1 MKEWKASEKEA
12 QKMTRDGAISVN
24 MVTGETSHVSDRAP
38 EQDYSPSG
46 DSAVFVHSA
55 AERLDDRRIHKS
67 EKKKRRKQRRSYRE
81 GTAANDRPS
90 SRLQFTEEERAA
102 PELQKAI
109 RKSDKAADKLDA
121 VRAAV
126 PEKQPSLH
134 QPVNPLARPL
144 QEIGHA
150 AHAKVH
156 EVEQENVGVE
166 AGHLTERG
174 MEKAVRY
181 GNRKLQNWQADRK
194 LKPWREVSSAE
205 QAAIQA
211 NADALY
217 QKALRENPQLAA
229 SNLISRMW
237 QKKKLQKQ
245 YAAAYRAAHSAGDA
259 AAAAQTAAKGAK
271 KSADAA
277 KKTGEFVSKHK
288 KAFLI
293 VGGIGLLLVMLLGLL
308 QSCSSVFGGGV
319 SNIVASSYLS
329 EDSDLLAAEAAYCAM
344 EDELREYL
352 GTYEQ
357 THDYDE
363 YHFDLDEIKHDPYV
377 LLSILSALH
386 EGQFTIDQVQG
397 DLQMLFDKQY
407 ILTETVTTETR
418 YRTEMRM
425 DSEGNEYEVDVTYT
439 YYICTVELENF
450 NLSHVP
456 VYIMD
461 TETLSMYAVY
471 MSTLGNR
478 SDLFPSSGYVD
489 KYITNPP
496 EDYEIPAEYLSDERF
511 AALITEAEKYLGYPY
526 VWGGSSPSTSFDCSG
541 FVSYVLTSSG
551 LCNIG
556 RLGAQG
562 LYNISARVS
571 DPQPGDLVFFVGT
584 YDTAGISH
592 VGFYVG
598 LDEAGNPMFLHTSTS
613 NWNFRKERKVSMVEN
628 KTLEHL
634 PEVRAA
640 VAALSPE
647 EREVLAAVQ
656 ASPFKLTAPEQFKEF
671 ADNTDYFVFEPNIHD
686 LNDLGWRYL
695 AQHMDMLLPPELLKA
710 IDPVP
715 FGKYAMQEE
724 QGHFTEHGYISLSGD
739 EWNHE
744 RPAEPEKKPSIRE
757 RLEQGKKECAEKNKA
772 QPHKEKSAPEL

>member
-24 MVTGETSHVSDRAP
+24 MVTGEASHVSDRAP

-46 DSAVFVHSA
+46 DSTALARTALHH
-55 AERLDDRRIHKS
+55 LDDRRVRKS
-67 EKKKRRKQRRSYRE
+67 QKKKWRNRRKAYRE

-102 PELQKAI
+102 PELQQAI

-121 VRAAV
+121 ARAAIPKKRV
-126 PEKQPSLH
+126 LGTERVFDEASSAGRTRLVFHETDKPASIRQPG
-134 QPVNPLARPL
+134 PNPLARPL

-425 DSEGNEYEVDVTYT
+425 DSEGNEYEVDVPYT

-541 FVSYVLTSSG
+541 FVSYVLTNSG

-598 LDEAGNPMFLHTSTS
+598 LDEAGNPMFLHCGDPIQYARLNTSY
-613 NWNFRKERKVSMVEN
+613 W
-628 KTLEHL
+628 
-634 PEVRAA
+634 
-640 VAALSPE
+640 
-647 EREVLAAVQ
+647 Q
-656 ASPFKLTAPEQFKEF
+656 
-671 ADNTDYFVFEPNIHD
+671 
-686 LNDLGWRYL
+686 
-695 AQHMDMLLPPELLKA
+695 QHFYAYGRPPY
-710 IDPVP
+710 D
-715 FGKYAMQEE
+715 
-724 QGHFTEHGYISLSGD
+724 
-739 EWNHE
+739 
-744 RPAEPEKKPSIRE
+744 
-757 RLEQGKKECAEKNKA
+757 
-772 QPHKEKSAPEL
+772 